1 MQAVG
6 YEVNRHCFP
15 LLAVPVG
22 CGLVFPASSPP
33 PSRRAFL
40 FIDVHAG
47 IGLVCAEF

>member
-33 PSRRAFL
+33 PPA
-40 FIDVHAG
+40 VHFY
-47 IGLVCAEF
+47 LSTFMPELD